1 MTIDGEIVS
10 EVLKPT
16 GNEFKFEKANQFFTS
31 EDSNFGVTDVTYL
44 MGTIYVA
51 HGYSKGDFILT
62 IVENNGIWSWGNLAW
77 GGKGDNPGQFKT
89 AHGVYAQRITFML
102 QTVQRD
108 KWLSSPKRENIL
120 KFLMKS
126 RRVVL
131 FVIFLINRNI
141 IF

>member
-16 GNEFKFEKANQFFTS
+16 GNEFKFEQANQFFTS

-62 IVENNGIWSWGNLAW
+62 IVENNGIWSWGILL
-77 GGKGDNPGQFKT
+77 GEEKETTRGSSK
-89 AHGVYAQRITFML
+89 QRMVFML
-102 QTVQRD
+102 IKTTFLLQIVRRD
-108 KWLSSPKRENIL
+108 RW
-120 KFLMKS
+120 
-126 RRVVL
+126 
-131 FVIFLINRNI
+131 
-141 IF
+141 